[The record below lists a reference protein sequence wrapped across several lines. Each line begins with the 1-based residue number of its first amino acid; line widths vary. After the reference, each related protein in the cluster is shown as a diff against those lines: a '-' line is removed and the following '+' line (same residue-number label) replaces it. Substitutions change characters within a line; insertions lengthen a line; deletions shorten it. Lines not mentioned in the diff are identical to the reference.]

1 MNVTQSNVSSLE
13 QQKQNKYLLLFKYWK
28 QQGQINLYKQLKQFD
43 LKPNFLYL
51 TFLQISEPSRIFST
65 HQVLHIRKLIASM
78 DNIIENSLN
87 FWQQRLHT
95 TIRDQTSTLIIPKK
109 KISIVDRVV
118 IKSACFWN
126 KMADEFLA
134 QSSTNRSMESLS
146 SQPNKLQI
154 SDC

>member
-1 MNVTQSNVSSLE
+1 
-13 QQKQNKYLLLFKYWK
+13 
-28 QQGQINLYKQLKQFD
+28 
-43 LKPNFLYL
+43 
-51 TFLQISEPSRIFST
+51 
-65 HQVLHIRKLIASM
+65 M

-87 FWQQRLHT
+87 FWQQRLNT
-95 TIRDQTSTLIIPKK
+95 TIADPNAILIIPK

-134 QSSTNRSMESLS
+134 KSSTNRSMESVS
-146 SQPNKLQI
+146 SQPKIEQI

>member
-1 MNVTQSNVSSLE
+1 
-13 QQKQNKYLLLFKYWK
+13 
-28 QQGQINLYKQLKQFD
+28 
-43 LKPNFLYL
+43 
-51 TFLQISEPSRIFST
+51 
-65 HQVLHIRKLIASM
+65 M

-95 TIRDQTSTLIIPKK
+95 TIRDQNSILIIPK

-134 QSSTNRSMESLS
+134 QGSTNRSMDSLS
-146 SQPNKLQI
+146 SLPNKQQI